1 MAKVKGSL
9 ALSSS
14 ERSWKAEARL
24 SVPPA
29 QAEIARWIP
38 LAPAGVLARWRTE
51 NMILVQGFLL
61 FLDFNSPLQ
70 VLHALSLSS
79 IISVNIDDGQALVPC
94 LSIKFIIGGR
104 QEVIRLRFSDP
115 PTARSWLRR
124 FEVAKDTTK
133 FTQTYLPLASL
144 SQTLEAWQLCSAS
157 TCAIADS
164 QRQQDWK
171 ALCSYGRS
179 MAVRSWLRRRVSSR
193 LHDFLH
199 RACRLSDR
207 RGTSVVL
214 SSLGALHLGRALHR
228 WRHRWMVQGLRALE
242 RRDRGCPTVKLC
254 RWQRDFMKSLLHC
267 WFRAVGSTPV
277 QGGQAALRRL
287 SWEIPLATA
296 AFYAWSRALAAVALN
311 RKQADLDV
319 QLEENLRL
327 LQDCQELPAEMA
339 LRRMVRAVSKA
350 QSRLKVHAYLAL
362 REKDARQTSA
372 CAGWSDCLNRTF
384 LSI

>member
-254 RWQRDFMKSLLHC
+254 RWQRDFMK
-267 WFRAVGSTPV
+267 
-277 QGGQAALRRL
+277 
-287 SWEIPLATA
+287 
-296 AFYAWSRALAAVALN
+296 VA
-311 RKQADLDV
+311 R
-319 QLEENLRL
+319 QL
-327 LQDCQELPAEMA
+327 CG
-339 LRRMVRAVSKA
+339 
-350 QSRLKVHAYLAL
+350 AYLGRYHWRL
-362 REKDARQTSA
+362 PPSMPGLELWPQS
-372 CAGWSDCLNRTF
+372 L
-384 LSI
+384 